1 MEKPPP
7 PPIVAKDWQSAGEP
21 IQEEAAKVVEWAV
34 EARKSANDA
43 GAEAIKVKEIS
54 GKASGTMAG
63 VIAQVGQAKE
73 AMERTLAMEKRIRAL
88 KDSLWQRA
96 KKAALQEVPG
106 ILKEIKAKA
115 DKKAEAAAKKKA
127 IIFGKAMKAKAKTES
142 AKAAKVYMDVMAG
155 AGKTAADYAKIG
167 DTLIGQSATL
177 QMNAGLAQGQANQY
191 ITIGDMSE
199 AQKLIQQSRG
209 DMNMALSLNGAA
221 TGAYNTA
228 NKITG
233 QLGVYAG
240 QAGMAAYH
248 AQVMY
253 DPDAVA
259 PPPPLVL
266 AQQQHKHHAEAGK
279 K

>member
-1 MEKPPP
+1 MPRLWSGHQKLKKT
-7 PPIVAKDWQSAGEP
+7 AD
-21 IQEEAAKVVEWAV
+21 EASS
-34 EARKSANDA
+34 EAQ
-43 GAEAIKVKEIS
+43 KVKELAEKTGGS
-54 GKASGTMAG
+54 MAG
-63 VIAQVGQAKE
+63 VIAKVGQAKA
-73 AMERTLAMEKRIRAL
+73 AMEATLSMEKKIRKL
-88 KDSLWQRA
+88 RDMLWQKAQR
-96 KKAALQEVPG
+96 AALDEVPKV
-106 ILKEIKAKA
+106 LKKIEEKA
-115 DKKAEAAAKKKA
+115 DKKAEAEAKKQA
-127 IIFGKAMKAKAKTES
+127 VIFEKKMKAKAKVES

-167 DTLIGQSATL
+167 DSLIGQSATL
-177 QMNAGLAQGQANQY
+177 QMNAGLAQGSANQY
-191 ITIGDMSE
+191 ITIGDLGE
-199 AQKLIQQSRG
+199 AQKLMQQSRG
-209 DMNMALSLNGAA
+209 DMNMALALNGAA

-266 AQQQHKHHAEAGK
+266 AQQGQRHAPLVAPPLLQGRARQRR
-279 K
+279 